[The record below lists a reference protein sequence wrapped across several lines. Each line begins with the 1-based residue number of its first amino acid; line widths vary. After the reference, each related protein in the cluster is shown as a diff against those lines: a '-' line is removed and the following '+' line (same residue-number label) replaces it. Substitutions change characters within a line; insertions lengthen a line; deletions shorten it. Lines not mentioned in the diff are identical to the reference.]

1 MLVLGIDPGLEGALA
16 LIDAGVSSLVVY
28 RMPIFSKTTT
38 KTKKFIDVG
47 EVFNIL
53 KNHKIDYAFMEQ
65 VAASPQMGVV
75 SAFSFG
81 EGYGKVQGVLAAL
94 KTPLTLVPPQTW
106 KKALA
111 VPKDK
116 KEAVARAN
124 QLFPG
129 AGFKKDG
136 EAEASLIAF
145 HGLLSMGYSPKG
157 KITRVV

>member
-1 MLVLGIDPGLEGALA
+1 MIILGIDPGLEGALA
-16 LIDAGVSSLVVY
+16 LIDAGVSSLVVHK
-28 RMPIFSKTTT
+28 MPVFSKTTT
-38 KTKKFIDVG
+38 KTKKFVDVN
-47 EVFNIL
+47 EIYNVL
-53 KNHKIDYAFMEQ
+53 KNYKIDYAFMEQ

-94 KTPLTLVPPQTW
+94 EAPLTLIPPQTW

-145 HGLLSMGYSPKG
+145 HGLLSMGIAPKG
-157 KITRVV
+157 KISRVV